1 MIGGVA
7 TESEQAKLRSSGQW
21 SKGYVAGLEMPRIV
35 FQARINQPITS
46 LDRVGQIEFD
56 TVTLG
61 AYTDI
66 EPEQTLWIGA
76 SAGGYE
82 IGMARI
88 RKAATSDTLYIG
100 ETSDLALVDNLYLTV
115 VDEPLPWMKHL
126 HVEDGTFADYEI
138 AYDDQHEVFEPVAV
152 MGADVV
158 AVLEPLEAAIID
170 ERDVAVSWSGTW
182 SDLSNALYY
191 FSTARHSET
200 DGDYA
205 ELTFWGPLI
214 RVYVAKG
221 QFNGIADIY
230 IDGVLAESVDTWNGS
245 ALYRQMVFEQT
256 DLGDGA
262 HTVRVEVTGTKNPSA
277 SWHWIELDAFE
288 CSLLSVEVTRSAS
301 DSWVFGAT
309 VTGYAWS
316 APGAAEV
323 SGETTD
329 TLTARYATAGA
340 YPIYCTVT
348 ADNGKSHRG
357 VRMVYVVESPLACRW
372 KNAGVDMS
380 DGGAS
385 FEVELYTDVE
395 RAVVRDR
402 GRCILWTED
411 WYGNVKGSIGFEI
424 GNEHVLMG
432 GWVQGESIAVDTEG
446 GSVRFAVKGAHWWMG
461 KMDGFSPVL
470 NFARRTPN
478 AWDQMAG
485 MTVDRGVWHLLHI
498 RSNITSIMD
507 VRLTGDTRLLKKLES
522 STTNLWEAVSTFGDR
537 IAAIPFVDAL
547 GRFYL
552 QVDPLAVPV
561 TERADW
567 PIIME
572 LSSADLEDGWDIRR
586 ETAASLSQVD
596 ISGRAC
602 DASGREKTYYALA
615 PGHIP
620 SRTGGGSQSDKFAVT
635 GQAQV
640 NQLAGLLHAWQN
652 NEYPDIEL
660 RLPSNFRV
668 VSLVP
673 YQFIHLAV
681 GADENPRGVELT
693 MNLIP
698 RGLRFNYDEDAG
710 CIETVLECEAE
721 TGESNS
727 CNGDIPGVDEDL
739 SEPPTPKLPD
749 DPILPPGTDV
759 TARPKKVL
767 IKDRTRGLLYTENG
781 DAEDP
786 LDILWEFVNGGLD
799 DVHKEEINQIF
810 VTAYGKVYLGYLDTS
825 SETRNEIWCVSS
837 IGKIF
842 QRVISEEW
850 LRTTLGAV
858 FTEDVSVVAMG
869 INALGDD
876 MFAFAAGIEK
886 GPPGYIDGYFFVGN
900 SSGFTA
906 GEYLT
911 DVGEVISG
919 NSISFGSGQWT
930 MTAFIKSIFSNVAI
944 WNFSPSGALSGA
956 RIDYNDSLSPQAC
969 HVRAGSSGTL
979 YAQGS
984 DRFYKVDDNGGTIV
998 ETGGGKYLT
1007 YPVSSWWNF
1016 AVDPTGTY
1024 MMISPNASASYKSS
1038 DYGYTWSSLN
1048 AVLPLG
1054 TKAFDWA
1061 KYDTGRF
1068 VAAGGAVYFT
1078 SDFGTTWEDMSGN
1091 LAYVCPLPNIDFV
1104 KVIE

>member
-7 TESEQAKLRSSGQW
+7 TETEQAKLRSSGQW

-35 FQARINQPITS
+35 FQARINQTFTS

-88 RKAATSDTLYIG
+88 RKAAASDTLYIG
-100 ETSDLALVDNLYLTV
+100 ETSDLPLVDNLYLTV

-170 ERDVAVSWSGTW
+170 ERDVAVTWSGTW
-182 SDLSNALYY
+182 GDLSNALYY

-205 ELTFWGPLI
+205 ELIFWGALI

-230 IDGVLAESVDTWNGS
+230 IDGVLEESVDTWNGS
-245 ALYRQMVFEQT
+245 TLYRQMVFERT
-256 DLGDGA
+256 DLSAGS

-288 CSLLSVEVTRSAS
+288 CSLLSVEVTRSAA
-301 DSWVFGAT
+301 DSWAFDAAIT
-309 VTGYAWS
+309 DYAWS

-329 TLTARYATAGA
+329 TLTARYAEAGA
-340 YPIYCTVT
+340 YPLYCTVT

-357 VRMVYVVESPLACRW
+357 VRMVYVVENPLACRW

-411 WYGNVKGSIGFEI
+411 WYGNVKGSIGFES

-432 GWVQGESIAVDTEG
+432 GWVQGESIEVDTNG
-446 GSVRFAVKGAHWWMG
+446 GAVRFAVKGAHWWMG

-470 NFARRTPN
+470 NFATRTPN

-507 VRLTGDTRLLKKLES
+507 VRLTGDTRLAKKLES

-537 IAAIPFVDAL
+537 IAAVPFVDAL
-547 GRFYL
+547 GRFFL

-561 TERADW
+561 TERSEW

-572 LSSADLEDGWDIRR
+572 LTSADLEDGWDIRR
-586 ETAASLSQVD
+586 ETAQSLSQVD

-602 DASGREKTYYALA
+602 DTSGREKTYYALA

-620 SRTGGGSQSDKFAVT
+620 SRTGSGSQSDKFAVT

-668 VSLVP
+668 VSLAP

-693 MNLIP
+693 MNLVP

-767 IKDRTRGLLYTENG
+767 IKDRERGLLYTENG

-786 LDILWEFVNGGLD
+786 LDIQWEFVNGGLSD
-799 DVHKEEINQIF
+799 DLYKGEAMTHIL
-810 VTAYGKVYLGYLDTS
+810 VTNYGRVYLGYLDPFSGITDEVWVADS
-825 SETRNEIWCVSS
+825 VGGIFR
-837 IGKIF
+837 KI
-842 QRVISEEW
+842 IDNNW
-850 LRTTLGAV
+850 LRDTLGKDSSY
-858 FTEDVSVVAMG
+858 DVSLS
-869 INALGDD
+869 ALGMNTLADD
-876 MFAFAAGIEK
+876 QIAMAAMWSEIGFPLTDE
-886 GPPGYIDGYFFVGN
+886 GYILVGN
-900 SSGFTA
+900 SAGFTA
-906 GEYLT
+906 RDHLIDAARTYG
-911 DVGEVISG
+911 
-919 NSISFGSGQWT
+919 SISFGGGKWVLTGSARTVGWTPALWTLNGSG
-930 MTAFIKSIFSNVAI
+930 
-944 WNFSPSGALSGA
+944 SPSAELLTAGAAEPTL
-956 RIDYNDSLSPQAC
+956 
-969 HVRAGSSGTL
+969 HVRAGSSDKLFVFHREVFEYVTG
-979 YAQGS
+979 
-984 DRFYKVDDNGGTIV
+984 NGATHE
-998 ETGGGKYLT
+998 ETGHSGIWFAT
-1007 YPVSSWWNF
+1007 NEWNM
-1016 AVDPTGTY
+1016 ACDPTAQY
-1024 MMISPNASASYKSS
+1024 LMASTHPGGALPYKSS
-1038 DYGYTWSSLN
+1038 DYGYTWSALT
-1048 AVLPLG
+1048 AVLPIG
-1054 TKAFDWA
+1054 TKAFCWG
-1061 KYDTGRF
+1061 KYDTARF
-1068 VAAGGAVYFT
+1068 AAAGGAVYFT

-1091 LAYVCPLPNIDFV
+1091 LAYVCPLPNIDFI